1 VLRNT
6 TLKENY
12 FTRQRSHLRQLRFR
26 RSKTIVSYL
35 GFLTTAAHQNKR
47 GQRLAV
53 LIAAATRA
61 CSKGKMIL
69 EAVIIIATIFI
80 IAVFFY
86 KQTNPEY
93 RILQVEKGEF
103 SKLLDL
109 LPELSPIVVRG
120 LTMPNFW
127 TTQDIALNPRLKTI
141 PLVYPGFQPF
151 PLSAAHTTVLPTRP
165 SATAQQIALESGI
178 QVWAE
183 HTILPVFAPLWYSPA
198 ISLMSAALIG
208 QQGLQQTTAFL
219 TILMPTQDP
228 IKVSLLH
235 KKQYD
240 YCPKNWQY
248 SLPSTWTKAT
258 TPLVGEI
265 QFIDVIVRPGTL
277 LVLPPHWRYSYT
289 SDAEKPMVALL
300 ELQHPLSQLAGRS
313 FKN

>member
-1 VLRNT
+1 MLRNT
-6 TLKENY
+6 TTKENY
-12 FTRQRSHLRQLRFR
+12 FTKQKNNLRQVRLI
-26 RSKTIVSYL
+26 KLKIIVL
-35 GFLTTAAHQNKR
+35 FLDFSTTAAHQKKR

-53 LIAAATRA
+53 LIVAATRA
-61 CSKGKMIL
+61 CSKDKMIL

-93 RILQVEKGEF
+93 RILQVEKDDI
-103 SKLLDL
+103 SKLLNL

-120 LTMPNFW
+120 LTTTNFW
-127 TTQDIALNPRLKTI
+127 TDQDISLNPRLKTM

-151 PLSAAHTTVLPTRP
+151 SLSTAHKTVLPTRP

-183 HTILPVFAPLWYSPA
+183 HTILPIFTPLWYSAA

-208 QQGLQQTTAFL
+208 EQGLQQTTAFL
-219 TILMPTQDP
+219 TIIMPTQHT

-235 KKQYD
+235 KKHYE
-240 YCPKNWQY
+240 YCPKIWQY
-248 SLPSTWTKAT
+248 TMPSTWTKAT

-265 QFIDVIVRPGTL
+265 QFIDIIVRPGTL
-277 LVLPPHWRYSYT
+277 LILPPHWRYSYT
-289 SDAEKPMVALL
+289 SDAKTPMVALL
-300 ELQHPLSQLAGRS
+300 EIQHPLSHLLGRS